1 VVRGL
6 PCIHHEKV
14 FTNLRDS
21 IIMMTL
27 NYTEI
32 LLPQFE
38 VEEISLSLIKGEL
51 ITEFAGYNTLLE
63 CFLNNL

>member
-1 VVRGL
+1 
-6 PCIHHEKV
+6 
-14 FTNLRDS
+14 
-21 IIMMTL
+21 MMIL

-32 LLPQFE
+32 LLPHIE

-63 CFLNNL
+63 NFLTNL